1 MNSIVRFWGEN
12 YCDTRNLGTIIH
24 ATGVYIEHM
33 TQTSN
38 STTSAESIPAAN
50 APASEQQEEPQGS
63 RDVEV
68 GGQER
73 ARRTC
78 ASSFSEF
85 VRSWK
90 TAIRPWSEFF
100 RGSNI
105 SLPPCL
111 DGYVT
116 RVKRNLVYFVGNYFA
131 VTTVLLLCSIITS
144 FWLLVSTIIL
154 CMLIYMIRARTV
166 KGPIKI
172 GEEEV
177 NISDSSALASF
188 SQQANGPTVH
198 IQQLSLKKTPL
209 IPSWILY
216 AGAIFIT
223 LPLFIFAHVGYIIYC
238 AVGASIVL
246 ILLHA
251 TFYTNEQENK
261 SDEDIGAE
269 TEMTESAQMTESG
282 RLPVHERPIVRIVE
296 TKTRVRFDE
305 EEST

>member
-1 MNSIVRFWGEN
+1 NEYRRTRGVEVARSSTSTEDDLSI
-12 YCDTRNLGTIIH
+12 
-24 ATGVYIEHM
+24 IEHM

-50 APASEQQEEPQGS
+50 APAPEQQEEPQGS

-116 RVKRNLVYFVGNYFA
+116 RLKRNLVYFVGNYFA
-131 VTTVLLLCSIITS
+131 LTTVLLLCSIITS

-172 GEEEV
+172 GEEE
-177 NISDSSALASF
+177 
-188 SQQANGPTVH
+188 
-198 IQQLSLKKTPL
+198 

-238 AVGASIVL
+238 AVGASIIL

-251 TFYTNEQENK
+251 TFYMNGQENK
-261 SDEDIGAE
+261 SDEEDIGAE

-282 RLPVHERPIVRIVE
+282 RLTIHERPTVRIVE
-296 TKTRVRFDE
+296 PKTRVRFDE
-305 EEST
+305 DEST